1 MENLGQVHIS
11 NSKNDLYY
19 KEEVRKLVA
28 SGELLRAV
36 EYLQTI
42 FKDSDRYYEEA
53 LILSMEINAL
63 DQAIVQGRIS
73 WKKETKTRNVLA
85 RRLLKMVKYLD
96 D

>member
-11 NSKNDLYY
+11 NSKNDLSY